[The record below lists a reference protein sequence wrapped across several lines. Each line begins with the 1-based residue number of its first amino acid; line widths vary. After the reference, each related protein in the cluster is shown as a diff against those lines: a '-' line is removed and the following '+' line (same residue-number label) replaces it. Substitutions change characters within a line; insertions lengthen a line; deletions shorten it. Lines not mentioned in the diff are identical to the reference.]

1 MVPSAPSNRGNT
13 WQPAA
18 GYTCPQTVR
27 GLLGGTEGRNVNFEE
42 VAADALLPGQL
53 SCTLPW
59 PDFPPLL
66 SLWVCKGAPFLAF
79 VCSFPAARFSVCKPL
94 PK

>member
-1 MVPSAPSNRGNT
+1 MENQRKVPGLGNVGG
-13 WQPAA
+13 WRLEAGYGSQCSLQQGKYLAAAA

-59 PDFPPLL
+59 PDFPPPL
-66 SLWVCKGAPFLAF
+66 SLWV
-79 VCSFPAARFSVCKPL
+79 
-94 PK
+94 